1 MDPLRGALAALVTG
15 IAAALVIVALAILP
29 FLNPVWVSFAQERAQ
44 AEAWTGFTT
53 EQLAAVTNPIL
64 LDLVLGPPDFDVT
77 LDGVT
82 VLNDNERGHMRDVRG
97 VFFGFFVVAIAAA
110 VVLALMFL
118 VARGSAARARF
129 WKRLERTGIV
139 IGAITVVGGL
149 LGLLF
154 FDSAFILFHEI
165 FFPGGNYLFDP
176 GTDRLVQ
183 LFPQQFWVDS
193 AIGVGVVVIV
203 LAFAMSWV
211 ARRRART
218 LAARGEPGAQPR
230 QPAAPAL
237 PSDGPAE
244 PAAPAEP
251 TDVPA
256 EPR

>member
-1 MDPLRGALAALVTG
+1 MDTLRGALAALVTG
-15 IAAALVIVALAILP
+15 ISAALVIVALAILP

-77 LDGVT
+77 LDGAA

-97 VFFGFFVVAIAAA
+97 VFFGFFAVAVAAAA
-110 VVLALMFL
+110 VLVLMFL
-118 VARGSAARARF
+118 AARGPEARARF
-129 WKRLERTGIV
+129 WRRLARTGYAIV
-139 IGAITVVGGL
+139 AVTVVGGVA
-149 LGLLF
+149 GLLF

-176 GTDRLVQ
+176 GTERLVQ

-193 AIGVGVVVIV
+193 AIGVGVVVII
-203 LAFAMSWV
+203 LALAMSWV

-218 LAARGEPGAQPR
+218 VAMRGAAAGQPSAVQSAR
-230 QPAAPAL
+230 AAA
-237 PSDGPAE
+237 DGPAE
-244 PAAPAEP
+244 PG
-251 TDVPA
+251 
-256 EPR
+256 